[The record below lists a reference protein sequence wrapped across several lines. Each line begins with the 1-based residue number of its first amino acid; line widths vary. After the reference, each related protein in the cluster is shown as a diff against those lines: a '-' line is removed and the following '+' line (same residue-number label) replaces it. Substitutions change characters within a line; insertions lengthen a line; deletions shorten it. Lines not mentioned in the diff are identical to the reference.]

1 MSDKDEFD
9 PEAELLGEDN
19 VESTP
24 AAAEAAP
31 ETDETDATGEA
42 EAEPTDAEKEAAE
55 KAAADEAARKKVE
68 AEAALKKTYDEFIA
82 AVQTVVT
89 DDSIDT
95 STGTVPEALLSGPRK
110 SYLEMPA
117 KGRKAALEYLTE
129 KMQAELLGDDVPK
142 ARAYL
147 AITKALKDAKAE
159 PILREP
165 VDPTQA
171 WVERVAAQRLAA
183 NLMTAPAGIG
193 EDWVQKVQDLGKQVM
208 ESGDV
213 QKYKEWLD
221 ASEGKSEE
229 ERPAEPEVHAVVKMA
244 AAIARGRGAARTPVR
259 KASAPKGDKTPRV
272 PTGDGQRRN
281 IGEHIRE
288 AFADKAIGTF
298 MTIAEIC
305 AVKSKEYEGTDGPSQ
320 GAVSSRLFPASGQ
333 PTKLTFVRPEGTE
346 HGRPQKGAVKISD

>member
-1 MSDKDEFD
+1 MSDEFD
-9 PEAELLGEDN
+9 PEAELLDDGK
-19 VESTP
+19 SAP

-31 ETDETDATGEA
+31 DAEVVGEVGETAT
-42 EAEPTDAEKEAAE
+42 EPSDAEKEAAE
-55 KAAADEAARKKVE
+55 KAAAEEAARKKVE
-68 AEAALKKTYDEFIA
+68 AEAALKKTYDEFIE
-82 AVQTVVT
+82 AVQTVVS
-89 DDSIDT
+89 DPNVDA
-95 STGTVPEALLSGPRK
+95 STGTVPEGILAGPRK
-110 SYLEMPA
+110 AYLDMAA

-147 AITKALKDAKAE
+147 AITKALKEAKAE
-159 PILREP
+159 PIVREP

-193 EDWVQKVQDLGKQVM
+193 PDWVEKVQALGKQLVD
-208 ESGDV
+208 SGDV
-213 QKYKEWLD
+213 QKYKEYLD
-221 ASEGKSEE
+221 AIEGKPED

-244 AAIARGRGAARTPVR
+244 AAIARGRGVGRTAGR
-259 KASAPKGDKTPRV
+259 KVAAPKGDKTPRV

-288 AFADKAIGTF
+288 AFEDKADGTF

-305 AVKSKEYEGTDGPSQ
+305 AFKSKEYEGTDGPSQ
-320 GAVSSRLFPASGQ
+320 GAVSSRLFPASGAA
-333 PTKLTFVRPEGTE
+333 TKLTFVRPEGTE
-346 HGRPQKGAVKISD
+346 HGRPQKGAVKISA

>member
-1 MSDKDEFD
+1 MSDEFD
-9 PEAELLGEDN
+9 PEAELLGEETKS
-19 VESTP
+19 VP
-24 AAAEAAP
+24 AAADEAAP
-31 ETDETDATGEA
+31 GTDTTGEA
-42 EAEPTDAEKEAAE
+42 AAEPSDAEKEAAE
-55 KAAADEAARKKVE
+55 KAAAEEAARKKVE

-82 AVQTVVT
+82 SVQLVIGDESV
-89 DDSIDT
+89 DV
-95 STGTVPEALLSGPRK
+95 STGTVPEGILAGPRK
-110 SYLEMPA
+110 AYLDMPA

-129 KMQAELLGDDVPK
+129 KMQQELVGDDVPK

-147 AITKALKDAKAE
+147 AITKALKEAKAE
-159 PILREP
+159 PIVREP

-193 EDWVQKVQDLGKQVM
+193 DDWVQKVQDLGKQVL

-221 ASEGKSEE
+221 ANEGKADD
-229 ERPAEPEVHAVVKMA
+229 ERTAEPEVHAVVKMA
-244 AAIARGRGAARTPVR
+244 AAIARGRGTRAVGR
-259 KASAPKGDKTPRV
+259 KPGTQPKGDKAPRV
-272 PTGDGQRRN
+272 STGDGTRRN

-320 GAVSSRLFPASGQ
+320 GAVSSRLFPASGAS
-333 PTKLTFVRPEGTE
+333 TKLTFVRPEGTE
-346 HGRPQKGAVKISD
+346 QGRPQKGAVKLSD

>member
-1 MSDKDEFD
+1 MSDDFD
-9 PEAELLGEDN
+9 PEAELLGEETKS
-19 VESTP
+19 VP
-24 AAAEAAP
+24 ASADEAAP
-31 ETDETDATGEA
+31 ETGTTDEAGETA
-42 EAEPTDAEKEAAE
+42 AEPSEAEKEAAE
-55 KAAADEAARKKVE
+55 KAAAEAAARKKVE

-82 AVQTVVT
+82 SVQLVIGDESV
-89 DDSIDT
+89 DV
-95 STGTVPEALLSGPRK
+95 STGTVPEGILAGPRK
-110 SYLEMPA
+110 AYLDMPA

-129 KMQAELLGDDVPK
+129 KMQQELVGDDVPK

-147 AITKALKDAKAE
+147 AITKALKEAKAE
-159 PILREP
+159 PIVREP

-193 EDWVQKVQDLGKQVM
+193 DDWVPKVQDLGKQVL

-221 ASEGKSEE
+221 ENEGKADD
-229 ERPAEPEVHAVVKMA
+229 ERTAEPEVHAVVKMA
-244 AAIARGRGAARTPVR
+244 AAIARGRGTRTAGR
-259 KASAPKGDKTPRV
+259 KVAAPKGDKAPRV
-272 PTGDGQRRN
+272 STGDGTRRN

-288 AFADKAIGTF
+288 AFAGKAVGTF

-320 GAVSSRLFPASGQ
+320 GAVSSRLFPASGSA
-333 PTKLTFVRPEGTE
+333 TKLTFVRPEGTE
-346 HGRPQKGAVKISD
+346 HGRPQKGAVKVSD

>member
-1 MSDKDEFD
+1 MSDEFD
-9 PEAELLGEDN
+9 PEAELLGE
-19 VESTP
+19 ETKSAP
-24 AAAEAAP
+24 AAAAEVAPDAEVVGEAA
-31 ETDETDATGEA
+31 
-42 EAEPTDAEKEAAE
+42 AEPSDAEKEAAE
-55 KAAADEAARKKVE
+55 KAAAEEAARKKVE

-82 AVQTVVT
+82 SVTAVVSDESV
-89 DDSIDT
+89 DA
-95 STGTVPEALLSGPRK
+95 STGTVPEGILAGPRK
-110 SYLEMPA
+110 AYLDMPA

-147 AITKALKDAKAE
+147 AITKALKEAKAE
-159 PILREP
+159 PIVREP

-193 EDWVQKVQDLGKQVM
+193 DDWVTKVQDLGKQVM

-221 ASEGKSEE
+221 TNEGKAED
-229 ERPAEPEVHAVVKMA
+229 ERTAEPEVHAVVKMA
-244 AAIARGRGAARTPVR
+244 AAIARGRGARVAGR
-259 KASAPKGDKTPRV
+259 KAAAPKGDKTPRV
-272 PTGDGQRRN
+272 STGDGTRRN

-288 AFADKAIGTF
+288 AFADKPLGTF

-320 GAVSSRLFPASGQ
+320 GAVSSRLFPASGA

-346 HGRPQKGAVKISD
+346 HGRPQKGAVKISE